1 MNLSRFLLLITPLLF
16 SVLAITSSCDKK
28 VIELTPTPANDIP
41 ENSFYAIVGPNEF
54 VDTVLWAEDDGSV
67 LTITATENE
76 ENGYPR
82 MILKFPTD
90 INEGTYELG
99 GPQSENQGLIEFG
112 PLPDQKF
119 EAIDTTGVLVIT
131 THFKESNLM
140 RGKFIFT
147 AKASSG
153 NQSIPNIDVWTGSF
167 LVTY

>member
-1 MNLSRFLLLITPLLF
+1 MKLPKFLLIIVPLLF
-16 SVLAITSSCDKK
+16 STVLITGSCEKK

-54 VDTVLWAEDDGSV
+54 VDTILWTEDDGSL
-67 LTITATENE
+67 LTITATENG
-76 ENGYPR
+76 ENEYPR
-82 MILKFPTD
+82 MILKLPSSID
-90 INEGTYELG
+90 EGTYELG
-99 GPQSENQGLIEFG
+99 GPQSDHQALIEFG

-147 AKASSG
+147 AEASSG